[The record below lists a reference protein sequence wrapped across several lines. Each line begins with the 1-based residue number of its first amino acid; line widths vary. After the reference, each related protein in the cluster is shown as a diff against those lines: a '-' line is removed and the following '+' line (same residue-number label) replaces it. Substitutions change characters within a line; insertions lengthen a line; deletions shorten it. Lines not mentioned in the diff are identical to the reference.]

1 MRMHNNVVR
10 DRERDASERER
21 EEASGESTGRP
32 ITGLGHDAPLAFAAL
47 SQLTWHVQV
56 LG

>member
-1 MRMHNNVVR
+1 MSGFAAKANYNGK
-10 DRERDASERER
+10 RER